1 MAQVLSP
8 LPGTFYM
15 KPSPEAELYKNPGDP
30 VAIGDTIG
38 LIEVMKT
45 FIEVKAE
52 FAGTFSA
59 YVTEDGFPVT
69 AGQALADVVV

>member
-8 LPGTFYM
+8 LPGTFYR
-15 KPSPEAELYKNPGDP
+15 KPSPEAEPYKTPGDA
-30 VAIGDTIG
+30 VALGDTIG

-52 FAGTFSA
+52 IEGRFSA
-59 YVTEDGFPVT
+59 YAAVDGDPVT
-69 AGQALADVVV
+69 AGQHLADVAV